1 MSSGKFNVN
10 PNDLT
15 FPQEEV
21 TVTNLTDE
29 QIKQR
34 KEEEERV
41 KEQKRLQTVRD
52 SANFVH
58 LPNDKIYRP
67 ISDELLEVNE
77 LGKNIPTTTKIMIN
91 AALSDYVVFRKMFG
105 DEENQK
111 VENVKAEFKRV
122 NYDEFTKYQE
132 VQEDLEYLNQKI
144 EILKEEKKQSIETMD
159 KIRSLQKEV
168 KKAINSK
175 IETGIEVFFKKNK
188 TTEDILKNKASYDYN
203 DLLLNIEI
211 AFFRYSRSPFL
222 RQISSTST
230 S

>member
-1 MSSGKFNVN
+1 MSSKYNVDSK
-10 PNDLT
+10 DLT

-21 TVTNLTDE
+21 TVTNLTEE

-34 KEEEERV
+34 KEEEAQEKER
-41 KEQKRLQTVRD
+41 KRLQKMRD
-52 SANFVH
+52 SASFVH
-58 LPNDKIYRP
+58 LPNDPIYRP

-91 AALSDYVVFRKMFG
+91 AALSDYVVFRKMSG
-105 DEENQK
+105 DEDNSQ

-132 VQEDLEYLNQKI
+132 ANEDVEYINQKI
-144 EILKEEKKQSIETMD
+144 EILKQENPQSVETMD
-159 KIRSLQKEV
+159 KIRTLQKQV
-168 KKAINSK
+168 KHAINTK

-188 TTEDILKNKASYDYN
+188 AQDIIKNKAAYDYN

-222 RQISSTST
+222 RQISSQST
-230 S
+230 